1 MLSKNSRKSEREKEI
16 QRGVLQ
22 KNKHTI
28 YDKTEK

>member
-1 MLSKNSRKSEREKEI
+1 MLSNSRKSEREKKEI